1 MLLRITPLWVDADD
15 GATEVRISLSGNGR
29 AAWSE
34 VLCYPE
40 HFLPFAQ
47 ELQNFPASV
56 TSEVTL
62 KFGDRGGPYAHHL
75 QLRAFVRD
83 GVGHCAVE
91 IIAETWGD
99 PLETSAFHFATA
111 AEAAELNELGS
122 RLATWVDTPTGEF
135 VFGEVGG

>member
-1 MLLRITPLWVDADD
+1 MLLRITPLWIDDDD
-15 GATEVRISLSGNGR
+15 GATLVRVSLSGNGR

-40 HFLPFAQ
+40 QFLAFAQ
-47 ELQNFPASV
+47 ALQDFPASI
-56 TSEVTL
+56 TSEATL
-62 KFGDRGGPYAHHL
+62 KFGDRGGTYAHHL

-111 AEAAELNELGS
+111 VEAASLNELG
-122 RLATWVDTPTGEF
+122 RQLASWVDAPMEEF
-135 VFGEVGG
+135 VFGGVGE